1 MLDPEFKWHFLAH
14 LPVGAVGRHS
24 DDGTTRRGQE
34 SVPPGLG
41 IASVVGLRVRGKQ
54 GKDAWGA

>member
-41 IASVVGLRVRGKQ
+41 IASVVGLRVGGK
-54 GKDAWGA
+54 